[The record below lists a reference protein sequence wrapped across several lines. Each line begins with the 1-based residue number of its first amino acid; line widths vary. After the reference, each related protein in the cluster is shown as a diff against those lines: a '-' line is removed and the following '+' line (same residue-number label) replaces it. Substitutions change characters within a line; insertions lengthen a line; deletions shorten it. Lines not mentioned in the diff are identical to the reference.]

1 MYDMHKANKMIVDV
15 LNLIER
21 DQVVAYL
28 EAKSWLVE
36 DYPDG
41 TIQLYHLKRPDR
53 SARITLPLDF
63 SHNLSTLQ
71 GCLERMA
78 IAEET
83 SFVGIICSILGIE
96 QLVLKPPL

>member
-1 MYDMHKANKMIVDV
+1 MYDMHKANQMIIDV

-21 DQVVAYL
+21 DPVVAYL
-28 EAKSWLVE
+28 EAKGWQVE
-36 DYPDG
+36 DYPDV

-53 SARITLPLDF
+53 PVRITLPLDF

-71 GCLERMA
+71 DCLERMA

-83 SFVGIICSILGIE
+83 SFVGIVCKILGIE
-96 QLVLKPPL
+96 QLVLKPPV